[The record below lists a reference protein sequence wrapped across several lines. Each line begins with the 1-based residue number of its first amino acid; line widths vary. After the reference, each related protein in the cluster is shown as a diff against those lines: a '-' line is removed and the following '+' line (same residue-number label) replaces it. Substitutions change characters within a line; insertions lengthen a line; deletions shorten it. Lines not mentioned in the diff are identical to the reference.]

1 MLTKKEI
8 RAKMLK
14 KRGEMTKE
22 QVKTL
27 SKIIEEKVLS
37 LKEIQNKQNFFIY
50 NSFKN
55 EVETSGIISA
65 LKKSGKTVSCP
76 LVNGETML
84 AVVPTCSDYFED
96 KFGVKTPKNYVL
108 AQNIEVAIIPLVACD
123 KRKNRIGF
131 GKGYYDKFLN
141 DKTILK
147 IGVCYNY
154 QVVEKIENS
163 AFDVPLDIIITETQ
177 IIK

>member
-1 MLTKKEI
+1 MLTKKEV

-37 LKEIQNKQNFFIY
+37 LEEIQNKQNFFIY

-55 EVETSGIISA
+55 EVETSGIINA
-65 LKKSGKTVSCP
+65 LKKGGKTVSCP

-84 AVVPTCSDYFED
+84 AVVPTSNDYFED

-154 QVVEKIENS
+154 QVVERIENS
-163 AFDVPLDIIITETQ
+163 AFDVSLDIIITETQ